1 MSRNLACIRQS
12 FGTRSQPGRAS
23 RPRPACSWAAP
34 AANQPGL
41 HASARRQR
49 LTSNLASKLRA
60 AGGTV
65 RTVAP
70 KV

>member
-23 RPRPACSWAAP
+23 RPRPACTP